1 MSKCV
6 VDLPANTA
14 DRPDTA
20 ALISQSKYVEKLCK
34 IQHIQI
40 GKSQSKTGNSLRLD
54 TSYWAKELTGLLKPD
69 TGLRVWSWC
78 SWKRLR
84 DKKLKMSQMHNIP
97 KPPKNYTGITWTLI
111 SSPWNRSLPFARSQ
125 EVKNNLWENET
136 PSSQVWVPKITVPK
150 QSRSPM
156 PRNSPNHRNHA
167 TETCQVQ
174 ERLKTSLHGH
184 LHQKKKKISQMISL

>member
-1 MSKCV
+1 

-78 SWKRLR
+78 S
-84 DKKLKMSQMHNIP
+84 
-97 KPPKNYTGITWTLI
+97 
-111 SSPWNRSLPFARSQ
+111 
-125 EVKNNLWENET
+125 
-136 PSSQVWVPKITVPK
+136 
-150 QSRSPM
+150 
-156 PRNSPNHRNHA
+156 
-167 TETCQVQ
+167 
-174 ERLKTSLHGH
+174 
-184 LHQKKKKISQMISL
+184 

>member
-1 MSKCV
+1 MCRGSSSEHGRQAWHSSTY
-6 VDLPANTA
+6 LP
-14 DRPDTA
+14 
-20 ALISQSKYVEKLCK
+20 
-34 IQHIQI
+34 IQI
-40 GKSQSKTGNSLRLD
+40 RRKTVQNTTHTNWQVPKQDRNSLRLD

-184 LHQKKKKISQMISL
+184 LHQKKRKFHKW